1 MHGYIVHDFKG
12 GIMTQETSHEII
24 LPNSV
29 GELKAIDLKSLKA
42 KSVGMTLALF
52 SNGERETKRLNRLTH
67 YMELIEDEIFDETL
81 IPHLDPE
88 DQIKRYE
95 LAARMAGTSS
105 SYLRAVAT
113 EINFEE
119 LESKVMLLE
128 NQQLNEVVEGG
139 DTDSLQAMAQ
149 SILAQIKNK

>member
-1 MHGYIVHDFKG
+1 
-12 GIMTQETSHEII
+12 
-24 LPNSV
+24 
-29 GELKAIDLKSLKA
+29 
-42 KSVGMTLALF
+42 
-52 SNGERETKRLNRLTH
+52 
-67 YMELIEDEIFDETL
+67 MELIEDEIFDETL